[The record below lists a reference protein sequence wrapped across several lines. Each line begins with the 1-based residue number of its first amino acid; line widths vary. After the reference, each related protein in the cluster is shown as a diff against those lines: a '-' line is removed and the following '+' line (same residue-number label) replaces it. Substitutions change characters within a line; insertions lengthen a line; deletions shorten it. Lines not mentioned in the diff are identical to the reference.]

1 MGRNLGW
8 REDEEGEGK
17 TRNDGQKKQQH
28 EAENPSPFLL
38 HSTLKFCPHP
48 SNLPWQVGHFC
59 TAPSHSLP
67 SPQPP
72 PVPRFPPAVTSSFP
86 LGMGTVGFSPTPSR
100 GSCRNKKDL
109 SGNGG
114 FNMALAL
121 RSLGVDC
128 QEPGPLTHY
137 PSPPTHFL
145 LS

>member
-1 MGRNLGW
+1 M
-8 REDEEGEGK
+8 GEGK
-17 TRNDGQKKQQH
+17 TRNDGQEKQQQ

-38 HSTLKFCPHP
+38 HSTLKFYPHH
-48 SNLPWQVGHFC
+48 SNVPWQVQAFRK
-59 TAPSHSLP
+59 APSHSL
-67 SPQPP
+67 SSHQPP
-72 PVPRFPPAVTSSFP
+72 SVPGFPPAVMSSFP
-86 LGMGTVGFSPTPSR
+86 LGLGPVEFSPTPSR
-100 GSCRNKKDL
+100 GSCRNKRDL